1 MASLLKFTW
10 IIGSIAI
17 EVLSKIKC
25 DLDREVNLNVEYIKW
40 GINSWGVLITCE
52 SLFKSWGKSL

>member
-40 GINSWGVLITCE
+40 GINSWGVLITSE